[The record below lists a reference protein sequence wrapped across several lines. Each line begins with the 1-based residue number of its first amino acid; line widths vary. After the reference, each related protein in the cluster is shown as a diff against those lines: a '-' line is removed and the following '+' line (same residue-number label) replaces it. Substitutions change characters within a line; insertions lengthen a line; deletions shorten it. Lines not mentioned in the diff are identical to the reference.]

1 MTVMTPPPPPEKKPQ
16 PITLLELQYAAE
28 RHLDILMATRDVSR
42 QHFGKSELYDRE
54 VRCAELIAEILYTI
68 SMDKDRYR
76 EFALDVRS
84 KYGRWVHPSERG
96 AIAAEEPGAPEE

>member
-1 MTVMTPPPPPEKKPQ
+1 MTVMAPPPPPEKKPP
-16 PITLLELQYAAE
+16 PITLLELQYEAE

-68 SMDKDRYR
+68 ALDKDGYR
-76 EFALDVRS
+76 DMAIAVRR
-84 KYGRWVHPSERG
+84 KYGRWLPPGERV
-96 AIAAEEPGAPEE
+96 AKEEIPEATEE